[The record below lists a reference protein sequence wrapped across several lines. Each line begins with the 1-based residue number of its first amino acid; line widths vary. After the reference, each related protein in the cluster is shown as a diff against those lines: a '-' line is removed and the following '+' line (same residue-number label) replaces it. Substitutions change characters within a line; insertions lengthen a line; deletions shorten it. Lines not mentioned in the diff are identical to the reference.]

1 MAGVKPTRVFALASL
16 AAPAAAAAATFGT
29 NGSTL
34 VYRSSA
40 GETDGFFPT
49 YRRNRDFWW
58 VGADDPPFVNA
69 GASCSKGDGPDR
81 PFHTNDSGSR
91 VQIVSCPA
99 AGVRLADV
107 QLGDGNDKMGIQR
120 DEIYRADGED
130 DQALLPVHRLAVHAD
145 GGPGNDLIESGVFA
159 DVLFGGPG
167 DDIMIA
173 LGGDD
178 VIRGGPG
185 SDLNQGGAGND
196 KIYGDAGPDRL
207 NGFEGADKIYGG
219 QGNDRID
226 GAGLSFGT
234 DGRDSIYG
242 GPGADQLEDGQRV
255 KVTPGDRFFG
265 GPGNDRI
272 DDRDGYRDGIDCGA
286 GRDLVL
292 ADKRDSVA
300 GNCERVQREFRRPGI
315 RS

>member
-1 MAGVKPTRVFALASL
+1 V
-16 AAPAAAAAATFGT
+16 
-29 NGSTL
+29 
-34 VYRSSA
+34 
-40 GETDGFFPT
+40 D
-49 YRRNRDFWW
+49 
-58 VGADDPPFVNA
+58 ADYPPFVNA
-69 GASCSKGDGPDR
+69 GASCSKGDDPDR

-91 VQIVSCPA
+91 LQIVSCPA

-159 DVLFGGPG
+159 DILLGGPG
-167 DDIMIA
+167 NDIMIA

-185 SDLNQGGAGND
+185 SDLNQGGDGND

-272 DDRDGYRDGIDCGA
+272 DDRDGYRDSIDCGA
-286 GRDLVL
+286 GR
-292 ADKRDSVA
+292 S
-300 GNCERVQREFRRPGI
+300 C
-315 RS
+315 